1 MSKTLGQWLSE
12 WLIVYKKPF
21 VKPHTYDNYKIYVRL
36 HIPKRLKE
44 TPLKDLN
51 ALSVQRALNGVC
63 GSRTRL
69 GLYNIYYG
77 CLTRAF
83 LLGLTEKNIAAQL
96 IKPRHIRKVGEALTK
111 EEINAFISA
120 ISKSRLKNFYMFCL
134 LSGCRRSEALGLRW
148 DDIDSKNARI
158 HIRGTKTTASDR
170 YIPLFPDLLNLLNS
184 VKVNGDRVFHHTAD
198 YVSRSF
204 KKYCPRH
211 KLHDLR
217 HTFATRCLECGIN
230 IKVVQ
235 KWLGHSRLD
244 TTANIYTHA
253 SDDFIFSEAGKFSL
267 T

>member
-51 ALSVQRALNGVC
+51 ALSVQRALNGVS

-96 IKPRHIRKVGEALTK
+96 IK
-111 EEINAFISA
+111 
-120 ISKSRLKNFYMFCL
+120 
-134 LSGCRRSEALGLRW
+134 
-148 DDIDSKNARI
+148 
-158 HIRGTKTTASDR
+158 
-170 YIPLFPDLLNLLNS
+170 
-184 VKVNGDRVFHHTAD
+184 
-198 YVSRSF
+198 
-204 KKYCPRH
+204 PRH